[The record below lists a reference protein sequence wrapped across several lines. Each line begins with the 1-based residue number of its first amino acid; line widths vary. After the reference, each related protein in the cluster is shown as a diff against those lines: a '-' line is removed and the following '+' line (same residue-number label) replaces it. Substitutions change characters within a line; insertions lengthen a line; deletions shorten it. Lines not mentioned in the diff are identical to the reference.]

1 MERLLELKREM
12 DDHAREM
19 RSLRDLM
26 AKEGRNLT
34 TEEMERFRAA
44 EEAYT
49 GAKAQY
55 EVHARVNGLEDEMR
69 AFEAHKPNP
78 QDTGRETRGTPR
90 TTEEYRKAYRQYL
103 KFGRSGIGGE
113 EIRALQVGTDTEG
126 GYLVPDEFE
135 RMLIEKLRDQNV
147 MRTLATV
154 ITSASGDKN
163 IPVVTNHGSAA
174 WIDEEGAYG
183 ESDEEFG
190 KATLS
195 AWKVGRIIKVSE
207 ELLYDAFFNLEGYLA
222 SEFARCI
229 GVAEEVAFINGD
241 GVKKPTGVMGSAE
254 IGVTAASAAAITADE
269 LVDVFYSLRRPYRR
283 RATWLMAD
291 STAKVIRKLKDGDG
305 QYIWQP
311 GLQAGQPDRLL
322 GRPVEISD
330 DVPAIAASARVI
342 ALGDFSFYW
351 ISDRE
356 GTVFQRLNELYAVN
370 GQVGFKGRRRVDGKL
385 TLAEAVKVLKMASS

>member
-12 DDHAREM
+12 DEHAQEM

-26 AKEGRNLT
+26 DREGRNLT
-34 TEEMERFRAA
+34 NEETEQFRGA

-49 GAKAQY
+49 EAKAKY
-55 EVHARVNGLEDEMR
+55 EVHARVSGLEDEMR
-69 AFEAHKPNP
+69 AFEVHKPDP
-78 QDTGRETRGTPR
+78 QDTGQDTREAPR
-90 TTEEYRKAYRQYL
+90 STEEYRQAYRQYL
-103 KFGRSGIGGE
+103 KFGRNGIGGE
-113 EIRALQVGTDTEG
+113 EVRALQVGTDTEG

-135 RMLIEKLRDQNV
+135 RMLIDKLRDQNV

-154 ITSASGDKN
+154 ITSSSGDKI
-163 IPVVTNHGSAA
+163 IPVVTNHGSAS
-174 WIDEEGAYG
+174 WIDEEGAYS

-190 KATLS
+190 QANLS

-207 ELLYDAFFNLEGYLA
+207 ELLYDAFFNLEGYL
-222 SEFARCI
+222 STEFARCI

-241 GVKKPTGVMGSAE
+241 GTQKPTGVVGSAE
-254 IGVTAASAAAITADE
+254 VGVTAASAAAITADE
-269 LVDVFYSLRRPYRR
+269 IIDIFYSLRRPYRR

-330 DVPAIAASARVI
+330 DVPAIAASAKVI
-342 ALGDFSFYW
+342 ALGDYSFYW

-385 TLAEAVKVLKMASS
+385 TLSEAVKVLQMAGS